1 MQTVKAD
8 KGSCIK
14 FLRFFMLH
22 LEAFLLAASVDSTC
36 DNIYLYTLTCLKY
49 SYTWGACSHK
59 CFGAEAFGS
68 YALTINKC
76 VFCQII
82 EYTCHSLVVHS
93 LPYTAQH
100 RCASISC
107 CLHLLHL
114 SCATGIV
121 LTLNNVNYTNNSVVT
136 ITDIGTG
143 SAALLCTTTYIPCC
157 FSVPSPGTH
166 WYFPDGSRAE
176 NTNTL
181 PYYRTRTSTFISPSG
196 AVLLHRNPE
205 ATTTGVFRCEILD
218 ASGIFQ
224 SLYVGIYTATTGESC
239 TLKSNKFV

>member
-14 FLRFFMLH
+14 FLRFFLLH

-49 SYTWGACSHK
+49 SYTWAACSHK
-59 CFGAEAFGS
+59 CFDAEAFGS

-76 VFCQII
+76 VII
-82 EYTCHSLVVHS
+82 EYICHSLVVHS

-107 CLHLLHL
+107 CLHLHL

-143 SAALLCTTTYIPCC
+143 SAALLCTTTYRYCC
-157 FSVPSPGTH
+157 FSFPAPGTH
-166 WYFPDGSRAE
+166 WYFPNGSRVEYNNA
-176 NTNTL
+176 L
-181 PYYRTRTSTFISPSG
+181 PYYRRRTDAKFDPPGRVI
-196 AVLLHRNPE
+196 LHRNPG

-218 ASGIFQ
+218 ARGVFQ
-224 SLYVGIYTATTGESC
+224 TLYVGIYTATTG
-239 TLKSNKFV
+239 